1 MFVIAGSGHGK
12 LGGALAK
19 ELGAKVCGVINRHF
33 ADGERYIRLLEKVKG
48 SRVIIVQNTFP
59 DENVVEMLL
68 LLEAAREAG
77 AKEVRAV
84 IPYMGYSRQERTFRD
99 GEAVSSR
106 AIGSAIGAMCDSVY
120 TISVHAPRVLDFF
133 GVPSQDISGTRAAAE
148 YLQKNGVDL
157 IVAPDE
163 GARARCEEAAELLG
177 VDCYVMSK
185 NRIDDRNVEI
195 TMGDLNPEGKNIVIL
210 DDIISTGGTIA
221 TSAKM
226 LKDGGAAS
234 VSAVCTHG
242 LFIEDAANR
251 LRVCDELMCSD
262 TIEGVHT
269 RYSVSSVIAE
279 ALK

>member
-1 MFVIAGSGHGK
+1 MFVIAGEGHGK
-12 LGGALAK
+12 LGRSLAK
-19 ELGAKVCGVINRHF
+19 ELGAEVCGVINRRF
-33 ADGERYIRLLEKVKG
+33 ADGERYVRLLEDVRG
-48 SRVIIVQNTFP
+48 SRVIVVQNTFP
-59 DENVVEMLL
+59 DDNVVEMLL
-68 LLEAAREAG
+68 LLDAAREAG
-77 AKEVRAV
+77 AKEIRAV

-99 GEAVSSR
+99 GEAISSR
-106 AIGSAIGAMCDSVY
+106 AIGAAIGSMCDSVY
-120 TISVHAPRVLDFF
+120 TISIHAPKVLDFF
-133 GVPSQDISGTRAAAE
+133 GVPSRDISGTRAAAE

-163 GARARCEEAAELLG
+163 GARGRCEEAAELLNI
-177 VDCYVMSK
+177 DCHVMSK

-195 TMGDLNPEGKNIVIL
+195 TMGDLNPEGMNVVIL

-226 LKDGGAAS
+226 LKEGGATS

-251 LRVCDELMCSD
+251 LRICDELMCSD